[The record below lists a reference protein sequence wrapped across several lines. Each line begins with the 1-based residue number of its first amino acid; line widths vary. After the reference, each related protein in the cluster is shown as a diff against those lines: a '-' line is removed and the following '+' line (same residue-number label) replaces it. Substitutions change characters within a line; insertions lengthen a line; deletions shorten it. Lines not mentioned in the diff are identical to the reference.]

1 MEDKIIVI
9 SEETYSRA
17 QLIKGRLEAHGITC
31 FLSNVNAIRSDVP
44 EGVKIMISESDSEKA
59 TEIINRIKEN
69 YGEEK
74 EETVKKLKAVRRILV
89 PVDFSDHAQN
99 ACLYALG
106 IAEVLKAEI
115 RLLHVYYSP
124 TIDTAHYSE
133 AYNMHINVEKYIH
146 DIYKNARYDMNKL
159 HLQLQDYVR
168 EHGYTNVTIDSR
180 LLNGAA
186 EAAIMDE
193 CKEYD
198 PALVIMG
205 YQGKGEDKNV
215 ILGSVS
221 SHVIDKSK
229 RPVLAVPEKAYFRGI
244 TDMNNVAYATNFDN
258 YDFNAIMELM
268 SLVRPFNMKVHCVH
282 VKTEEDEYWDEV
294 KLKGLKEYFAEKE
307 IPDVECKTIKNKNL
321 ISGLKEFVADHD
333 IHILAITHHK
343 RNFFSRLI
351 NPSMTQE
358 ILGNLE
364 VPVLIFHS

>member
-1 MEDKIIVI
+1 MENRIITI

-44 EGVKIMISESDSEKA
+44 QGVKIMINESDSEKA
-59 TEIINRIKEN
+59 TEIIEQIKQDF
-69 YGEEK
+69 GEDK
-74 EETVKKLKAVRRILV
+74 EETVKKLKTVRRILV

-146 DIYKNARYDMNKL
+146 DIYKNARYDMTKL
-159 HLQLQDYVR
+159 HSQLREYIR
-168 EHGYTNVTIDSR
+168 EHGYKNVTIDTR
-180 LLNGAA
+180 LLNGAP

-193 CKEYD
+193 AKEYD
-198 PALVIMG
+198 PALMIMG
-205 YQGKGEDKNV
+205 YQGKGEEEK
-215 ILGSVS
+215 IALGSVT
-221 SHVIDKSK
+221 SHIINKSK
-229 RPVLAVPEKAYFRGI
+229 LPVLAVPENAKFKGI
-244 TDMNNVAYATNFDN
+244 NKLNNVAYATNFDN
-258 YDFNAIMELM
+258 SDFSAIIELL
-268 SLVRPFNMKVHCVH
+268 SLVRPFNMKVHCIH
-282 VKTEEDEYWDEV
+282 VKTEEDEYWDEI
-294 KLKGLKEYFAEKE
+294 KLKGLKEYFTEQE
-307 IPDVECKTIKNKNL
+307 IPDVECKTIKNKDL
-321 ISGLKEFVADHD
+321 ISGLKEFVTEHD
-333 IHILAITHHK
+333 IHMVAITHHK

-358 ILGNLE
+358 IIGNLE
-364 VPVLIFHS
+364 IPILIFHG

>member
-1 MEDKIIVI
+1 MENKIVTL

-17 QLIKGRLEAHGITC
+17 QLIKGRLEANGITC

-44 EGVKIMISESDSEKA
+44 QGVKIMINESDWKKASDILEK
-59 TEIINRIKEN
+59 IKQDF
-69 YGEEK
+69 GEEK
-74 EETVKKLKAVRRILV
+74 EETIKKLKSVRRILV
-89 PVDFSDHAQN
+89 PVDFSDHAKN

-106 IAEVLKAEI
+106 IAETLKAEI

-159 HLQLQDYVR
+159 HNYLR
-168 EHGYTNVTIDSR
+168 EYMQKNDFKNVTLDSR
-180 LLNGAA
+180 LLNGAP

-205 YQGKGEDKNV
+205 YRGKGEDEK
-215 ILGSVS
+215 IALGSVT
-221 SHVIDKSK
+221 SHIINKSK
-229 RPVLAVPEKAYFRGI
+229 RPVLAVPEKAIFKGI
-244 TDMNNVAYATNFDN
+244 SQMNHVAYATNFDN

-268 SLVRPFNMKVHCVH
+268 SLVRPFNMKVHCIH
-282 VKTEEDEYWDEV
+282 VKTEDDEYWDEI
-294 KLKGLKEYFAEKE
+294 KLKGLKEYFAEQE
-307 IPDVECKTIKNKNL
+307 IPNVDCKTIKNKDL
-321 ISGLKEFVADHD
+321 ISGLQEFVKDYS
-333 IHILAITHHK
+333 IHLLAITHHK

-358 ILGNLE
+358 ILGNLN
-364 VPVLIFHS
+364 VPILIFHS